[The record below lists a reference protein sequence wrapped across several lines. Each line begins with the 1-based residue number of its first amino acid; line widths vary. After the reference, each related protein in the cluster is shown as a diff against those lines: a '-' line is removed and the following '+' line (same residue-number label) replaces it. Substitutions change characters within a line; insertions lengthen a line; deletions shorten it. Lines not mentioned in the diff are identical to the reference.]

1 MTSPSVLSLSLR
13 YGAIVTAVTA
23 VAGAI
28 VGYLV
33 AGMPGLASALIG
45 AVLAAIFMGLT
56 AASVVLANRVAPGA
70 ATVGLNFVIIAGT
83 WLVKFVVFIV
93 VVILVSAQPWLRPYL
108 FFAAAI
114 AAVFGSLV
122 ADGVALQRAR
132 VPYVGD
138 IELPGNPDAVHPLE
152 RR

>member
-13 YGAIVTAVTA
+13 YGAIVTAVIA

-28 VGYLV
+28 LGYLV

-70 ATVGLNFVIIAGT
+70 AAVGLNFVIIAGT

>member
-56 AASVVLANRVAPGA
+56 AASVVLANRVAPGVA
-70 ATVGLNFVIIAGT
+70 AVGLNFVIIAGT

>member
-70 ATVGLNFVIIAGT
+70 AAVGLNFVIIAGT

-122 ADGVALQRAR
+122 ADGVALQRTR